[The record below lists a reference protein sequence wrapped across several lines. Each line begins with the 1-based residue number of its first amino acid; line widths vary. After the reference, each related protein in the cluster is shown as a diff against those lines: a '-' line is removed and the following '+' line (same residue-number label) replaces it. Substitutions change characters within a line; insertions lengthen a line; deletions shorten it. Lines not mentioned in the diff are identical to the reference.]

1 MHRVGPAT
9 RRRLIPQSKAADQGL
24 AGTRSILASSYEDGR
39 GVPQDPAEAAR
50 WRALAGFDE
59 R

>member
-1 MHRVGPAT
+1 MHRAAAWF
-9 RRRLIPQSKAADQGL
+9 RKAADQGL
-24 AGTRSILASSYEDGR
+24 AGAQSILANLYEDGR